1 MLDDKRMKK
10 RPQIGIVTIIVLKF
24 EIIPSLEG
32 PNVLK
37 NKFVQI
43 KNNIFVSIFVC
54 TDLTRRLHIHMWPE
68 GCEKYFLWLE
78 LPKKKKLVSLSP
90 NSLPSGPVFY
100 RDNSVNSD
108 RYITIHR
115 RNEEGGVTLL
125 VKHLDSNLYLMQ
137 NK

>member
-10 RPQIGIVTIIVLKF
+10 RPQTGIVTIIVLKF

-37 NKFVQI
+37 NKFVEI

-68 GCEKYFLWLE
+68 GCEKYFLRLE
-78 LPKKKKLVSLSP
+78 LPKKKIGFSKSKFTAFRS
-90 NSLPSGPVFY
+90 SILPW
-100 RDNSVNSD
+100 
-108 RYITIHR
+108 
-115 RNEEGGVTLL
+115 
-125 VKHLDSNLYLMQ
+125 
-137 NK
+137 